1 MLLLRFHIGDV
12 ASLLAAN
19 DISLKS
25 TVCETAKRWNIFL
38 RCHFLFFFNNLNI
51 PWSGNLA

>member
-38 RCHFLFFFNNLNI
+38 RCHFLFFFLTI
-51 PWSGNLA
+51 LTFLGQET